1 MRRADKAMER
11 AAKVIYDAKDTIM
24 AERDAADH
32 DYRNTGY
39 DRYYKMIEERDKDI
53 ERLDDF
59 VNAQSKL
66 KDAQRQLTQYKDF
79 VRNYKKML
87 DSFVLDYPG
96 DDYVK
101 QVVDLCK
108 NKMDAALVMAGVMTR
123 QW

>member
-1 MRRADKAMER
+1 MRRAEKAMER
-11 AAKVIYDAKDTIM
+11 AAKVIQDAKDTIM

-108 NKMDAALVMAGVMTR
+108 NKMDAALVMAGVKTR

>member
-1 MRRADKAMER
+1 MRRAEKAMER
-11 AAKVIYDAKDTIM
+11 AAKVIQDAKDTIM

-32 DYRNTGY
+32 DYCNTGY

>member
-1 MRRADKAMER
+1 MRRAEKAMER
-11 AAKVIYDAKDTIM
+11 AAKVIQDAKDTIM

>member
-1 MRRADKAMER
+1 MRRAEKAMER
-11 AAKVIYDAKDTIM
+11 ATKVIQGAKDNIR

-66 KDAQRQLTQYKDF
+66 KDTQRQLTQYKDF
-79 VRNYKKML
+79 VRSYTKML
-87 DSFVLDYPG
+87 DNFVLDYPG
-96 DDYVK
+96 DEYVK

-108 NKMDAALVMAGVMTR
+108 NKMDTALVMAGVMTR

>member
-1 MRRADKAMER
+1 MER
-11 AAKVIYDAKDTIM
+11 AAKVIQDAKDTIM

-39 DRYYKMIEERDKDI
+39 DRYYKMVEERDKDI

-59 VNAQSKL
+59 INAQSKL

-79 VRNYKKML
+79 VRSYTKML
-87 DSFVLDYPG
+87 DNFTLDYPG
-96 DDYVK
+96 DEYVK

-108 NKMDAALVMAGVMTR
+108 KSWTR
-123 QW
+123 RW

>member
-1 MRRADKAMER
+1 MRRAEKAMER
-11 AAKVIYDAKDTIM
+11 AAKVIQDAKDTII

-59 VNAQSKL
+59 VNAQIKL

-79 VRNYKKML
+79 VRSYTKML
-87 DSFVLDYPG
+87 DNFTLDYPG
-96 DDYVK
+96 DEYVK

-108 NKMDAALVMAGVMTR
+108 NKLDTALVMAGVKTR

>member
-11 AAKVIYDAKDTIM
+11 AAKVIQDAKDIIM

>member
-1 MRRADKAMER
+1 MRRAEKAMER
-11 AAKVIYDAKDTIM
+11 AEKVIQNAKDTIK

-79 VRNYKKML
+79 VRTYTKML
-87 DSFVLDYPG
+87 DNFVLDYPG

-108 NKMDAALVMAGVMTR
+108 NKMDAAMILAGVTTR
-123 QW
+123 R

>member
-1 MRRADKAMER
+1 MRRAEKAMER
-11 AAKVIYDAKDTIM
+11 AAKVIQCAKDTIR

-66 KDAQRQLTQYKDF
+66 KDVQRQLTQYKDF
-79 VRNYKKML
+79 VRSYTKML
-87 DSFVLDYPG
+87 DNFVLDYPG
-96 DDYVK
+96 DEYVK

-108 NKMDAALVMAGVMTR
+108 NKMDTALVMAGVMTR